1 MDVICDHSSRGK
13 EQEKL
18 SLKAKALCKFA
29 NLFNNPTYRICD
41 RGFDGLQVSLRAV
54 GFELLMVST

>member
-1 MDVICDHSSRGK
+1 MPHVINPSRGK

-41 RGFDGLQVSLRAV
+41 RGFDGLQVI
-54 GFELLMVST
+54 